1 MFAYLFNLY
10 MYNTVQKVIVDPIN
24 NTTNTAIVVNNVVEE
39 ESSIL
44 LPAEK
49 EATLVEELFEVYWAT
64 GLSVMTMVE
73 LLELSFGVRVNE
85 WSVISTVGVDQVVR
99 VTVTTMF
106 EELFEAGGVA
116 AITLG

>member
-1 MFAYLFNLY
+1 
-10 MYNTVQKVIVDPIN
+10 MYNTAQKVIVDPIN
-24 NTTNTAIVVNNVVEE
+24 NTINTAIVVNNVVEE

-49 EATLVEELFEVYWAT
+49 EATLVEELFEAYWAT

-73 LLELSFGVRVNE
+73 LLEVSFGVRVNG
-85 WSVISTVGVDQVVR
+85 WSVISTVGVDQVVT
-99 VTVTTMF
+99 VTITLVTTMF
-106 EELFEAGGVA
+106 EELFEVGGVA